1 MDVSSV
7 VDVVVNLLF
16 PLRLQVVSVG
26 VEDGLPLAE
35 LGRVADDGDRVVDLD
50 AFLLALPFDLVDVD
64 IEDRRDGG
72 FVLDS

>member
-1 MDVSSV
+1 MDVCSV
-7 VDVVVNLLF
+7 IDVVMNFLF

-64 IEDRRDGG
+64 VEDRRDGG

>member
-7 VDVVVNLLF
+7 VDVVMNLFF
-16 PLRLQVVSVG
+16 PLRLQVVCVG

-35 LGRVADDGDRVVDLD
+35 LGHVADDGDRVVDLD

-64 IEDRRDGG
+64 VEDRRDGG

>member
-1 MDVSSV
+1 MDVCSV
-7 VDVVVNLLF
+7 IDVVMNFFF

-35 LGRVADDGDRVVDLD
+35 LSGVADDGDRVVDLD

-64 IEDRRDGG
+64 VEDRRDGG